1 MAVPLILHFIQIVF
15 FKEISQKSV
24 ENAIS
29 EALGRGRIESVN
41 P

>member
-1 MAVPLILHFIQIVF
+1 MAVPLILHFIQVAF

-29 EALGRGRIESVN
+29 EDLSFGRGKKHF
-41 P
+41 

>member
-1 MAVPLILHFIQIVF
+1 MAVPLILHFIQVAF
-15 FKEISQKSV
+15 FKEISQKST

-29 EALGRGRIESVN
+29 EALGRGRIESMN